1 MDFNDK
7 YYNSKDTN
15 LTWPLKLLYFIGGTI
30 ATVFLIGFFAL
41 IFVLGDID
49 NYEPPCFV
57 GGLCLMIGAIVI
69 TRSDNDGKH
78 TIAFAYPLYLTGQIL
93 LNFGMACGLRHSDS
107 ITPVLITDVIL
118 LILSWIFCQNHF
130 MRQFFLLA
138 IFVLFPFIPISGFFE
153 DHDYFIYRI
162 FFYYSVFLL
171 VVYEYA
177 DRFSKSN
184 LYVQYVP
191 TIRFCSLATSVG
203 YVNYTIEDTWRE
215 FSEIK
220 MSPMFRA
227 GDIVESII
235 CATFSFVVAY
245 ILLTKYMKGEN
256 NKRYVY
262 IGMALLA
269 CVASCA
275 TPYTSFALLGLI
287 LTYKALDRFGVV
299 AYGLSMI
306 YAIFKFYYDLDM
318 LLIHK
323 SYLLMGCGIVFLSL
337 FFLLKKVNK

>member
-7 YYNSKDTN
+7 YYNSGDKN
-15 LTWPLKLLYFIGGTI
+15 LTWPLKLLYFVGGTF

-49 NYEPPCFV
+49 NYEPPCVV
-57 GGLCLMIGAIVI
+57 GGLCLMIGAIMI
-69 TRSDNDGKH
+69 TRSDNEGKH
-78 TIAFAYPLYLTGQIL
+78 TIAFAYPLYLTGYMLFNFGVLNYFDIITPGLIFNIIL
-93 LNFGMACGLRHSDS
+93 LS
-107 ITPVLITDVIL
+107 
-118 LILSWIFCQNHF
+118 LSWIYCQNHF

-138 IFVLFPFIPISGFFE
+138 IFILIPFIPISGFFE
-153 DHDYFIYRI
+153 DHEYFIFRL

-171 VVYEYA
+171 VVYEFA

-203 YVNYTIEDTWRE
+203 YAMATTTNRH
-215 FSEIK
+215 FSDMECNL
-220 MSPMFRA
+220 MFHT
-227 GDIVESII
+227 GNIIESII

-245 ILLTKYMKGEN
+245 ILLTKYMKGED
-256 NKRYVY
+256 NKKYIY
-262 IGMALLA
+262 IGMVLLA
-269 CVASCA
+269 CVASCI
-275 TPYTSFALLGLI
+275 TPYTSLALLGLI

-299 AYGLSMI
+299 VYGLFMI
-306 YAIFKFYYDLDM
+306 FAICKFYYDLDM
-318 LLIHK
+318 QLIHK